1 LNSIVVPQGAGAY
14 LARMASALFRL
25 LALFAV
31 LLMPFG
37 MAAAPA
43 TGHHQ
48 ASMPADHCG
57 DMPAEKDLGGLADC
71 AMPCSAALPA
81 TDLAPADLAPIA
93 RTAGEP
99 WIEHRLAGVLMEI
112 ATPPPKL
119 S

>member
-1 LNSIVVPQGAGAY
+1 MT
-14 LARMASALFRL
+14 LA
-25 LALFAV
+25 AV

-43 TGHHQ
+43 APAMGHHDL
-48 ASMPADHCG
+48 SMPIDHCG
-57 DMPAEKDLGGLADC
+57 DMPAEKDMGGLADC

-81 TDLAPADLAPIA
+81 ADLAPTALEPIA
-93 RTAGEP
+93 RSTDGP
-99 WIEHRLAGVLMEI
+99 WLERRLAGVLMEI